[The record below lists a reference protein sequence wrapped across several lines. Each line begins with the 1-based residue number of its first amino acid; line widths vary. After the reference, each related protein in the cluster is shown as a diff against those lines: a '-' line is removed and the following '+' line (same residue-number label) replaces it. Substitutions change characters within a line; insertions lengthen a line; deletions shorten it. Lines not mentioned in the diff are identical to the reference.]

1 MGKPEKVWLALT
13 DIGIM
18 VYDHPI
24 DASSAEAY
32 GEYCGAYVPE
42 ESTLSPAIVAAVR
55 AYQKAHVA
63 GDERQKMLLGARMR
77 MTAESAAGECGVGQD
92 DGLSDRV
99 VSAVKVY
106 QACFARYMGDLPTSE
121 AVRDSAIQTVGARNA
136 MLDAI
141 EADAKER
148 EG

>member
-1 MGKPEKVWLALT
+1 MDCDPKSPNSCFEKLHQLMDETCAPCRDALREQ
-13 DIGIM
+13 M
-18 VYDHPI
+18 
-24 DASSAEAY
+24 
-32 GEYCGAYVPE
+32 
-42 ESTLSPAIVAAVR
+42 LSPAIVAAVR